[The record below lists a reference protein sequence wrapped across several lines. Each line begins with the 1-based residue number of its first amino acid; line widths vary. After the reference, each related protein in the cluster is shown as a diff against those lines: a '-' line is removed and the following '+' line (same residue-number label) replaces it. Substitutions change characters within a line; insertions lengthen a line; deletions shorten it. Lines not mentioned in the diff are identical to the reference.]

1 MILKEFI
8 PPILNR
14 WLKRALK
21 LEDNKEYKNY
31 SQAIDACTSDAYLNA
46 ELCNMIADKTVI
58 HAQKLNE
65 RPYVLNPAN
74 VFLLS
79 AINQYIIDFSTIN
92 LTILDFGGACGAHY
106 FDIKRFIPKAVSL
119 KWIVVETEQMVRSA
133 NEKELGDNELIFVSS
148 LNEIKT
154 DIDLIHSSC
163 ALHYVPDPYTIINEL
178 ISVNA
183 KWVLF
188 NRMMFNENDRDF
200 VTVQK
205 SFLSS
210 NGPGDLPAGYHDRI
224 LSYPHTTLSFK
235 RFNSSFINNG
245 YDLDWIFDE
254 LSGSYQIK
262 NEKIIGK
269 GMLYKRKRQK
279 MSEEKVF

>member
-21 LEDNKEYKNY
+21 LGDNKEYKSY
-31 SQAIDACTSDAYLNA
+31 LQAIEACTSDAYLNV

-58 HAQKLNE
+58 HAQNLNE
-65 RPYVLNPAN
+65 RPFVLNPTN

-79 AINQYIIDFSTIN
+79 AINQYIIDFSTRD

-106 FDIKRFIPKAVSL
+106 FDIKRFIPKDVSL
-119 KWIVVETEQMVRSA
+119 KWYVVESEQMVKSA
-133 NEKELGDNELIFVSS
+133 YEKEISNTDLVFVSS
-148 LNEIKT
+148 LKDVKT
-154 DIDLIHSSC
+154 NINLIHSSC
-163 ALHYVPDPYTIINEL
+163 ALHYVPDPYKIISEL

-183 KWVLF
+183 EWILF

-210 NGPGDLPAGYHDRI
+210 NGPGKLPAGYKDRI
-224 LSYPHTTLSFK
+224 LSYPHTTLSYQK
-235 RFNSSFINNG
+235 FNSCFINNG
-245 YDLDWIFDE
+245 YEVDWLFDE

-262 NEKIIGK
+262 NEQIIGK
-269 GMLYKRKRQK
+269 GMLYISKR
-279 MSEEKVF
+279 

>member
-14 WLKRALK
+14 WLKRVLK
-21 LEDNKEYKNY
+21 FENNKEYKNY
-31 SQAIDACTSDAYLNA
+31 SQAIEACTSDAYLNV

-106 FDIKRFIPKAVSL
+106 FDIKRFISKAVSL

-148 LNEIKT
+148 VNEIKT

-163 ALHYVPDPYTIINEL
+163 TLNYVPDPYTIINEL
-178 ISVNA
+178 IRVNA

-210 NGPGDLPAGYHDRI
+210 NGPGNLPAEYHDKI
-224 LSYPHTTLSFK
+224 LSYPHTTLSFQ